1 MDHSQLAP
9 LAPRSGLARYSSGGV
24 GSTGAAALVHFL
36 RTTRRSL
43 RAAACRTRKEHQ
55 DAPARLV
62 VSVDFWQS
70 RRARATGHDSA
81 FACRLRR
88 GETRPGA
95 RAPNFAHLRAIFSP
109 DLPGERFGR
118 HAACEQLRAGACA
131 SASQLSCSCPVGWMA
146 APDRQGRKNRREG
159 AQEGVAPPR
168 MRVWAPHLAPGLAL
182 CTSEQGSTARAAPAR
197 SASSLSTR
205 SSSSPHGRAGFT
217 KFRVLPDNGDS

>member
-109 DLPGERFGR
+109 DFSQENDLGGTR
-118 HAACEQLRAGACA
+118 HA
-131 SASQLSCSCPVGWMA
+131 SS
-146 APDRQGRKNRREG
+146 
-159 AQEGVAPPR
+159 
-168 MRVWAPHLAPGLAL
+168 
-182 CTSEQGSTARAAPAR
+182 SEQGRARPLLSSAVAA
-197 SASSLSTR
+197 LW
-205 SSSSPHGRAGFT
+205 AGWQHLIGKDAKT
-217 KFRVLPDNGDS
+217 VERVLRRVWRRRACEFGPRT